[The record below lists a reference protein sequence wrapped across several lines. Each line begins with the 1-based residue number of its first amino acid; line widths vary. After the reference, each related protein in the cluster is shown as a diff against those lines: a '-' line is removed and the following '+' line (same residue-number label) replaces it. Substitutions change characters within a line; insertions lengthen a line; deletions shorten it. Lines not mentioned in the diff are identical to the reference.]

1 MTKITTVQAAHSYGV
16 LDPLVI
22 ERRDTKFVG
31 GSLSDGRNIVLL
43 PQGGYTDRGGTTD
56 NGRARR
62 LLSAVA
68 LNASITAMPN
78 GGDENDLLAG
88 TAVTVSGATGSRFVL
103 VECDF
108 GTPTNVLFFDVGQI
122 FIATTPAEAALVV
135 EYWNGASWAT
145 FGAPA
150 RITLGALS
158 RRFAAGG
165 PGHGGITATKF
176 RLALD
181 ATTAAGDVTL
191 SSLGL
196 WSESATRGD
205 GVVRRYAP
213 EQGEPHQL
221 VVTAGNV
228 DVYEAGTWRAAIAFP
243 ATAQMLRE
251 VKFEPKYD
259 TILAFHRDMRPQEIK
274 RLGSSTEWACDDVV
288 FENIPRVDYGGVYAN
303 GVNEIQDIILYD
315 LTAGEY
321 FDLTLEGQ
329 TTTAIVV
336 NSNSAITASNIKSAL
351 EALANV
357 GPGITVFAGFDG
369 FTGNGFRVEF
379 TGEDNKEREWLQMV
393 GTALDTDGYV
403 RVRTTQ
409 QGKAPGEDI
418 VSDAR
423 GWPSVGRFAQQRLV
437 MAGLKSRPNEVLAS
451 VTGQPFDL
459 NTKLEVAVSAFSYE
473 VESSGNHIIRDII
486 VGRTLIF
493 LGDEAVVYLKNK
505 TLSASEVPEFGV
517 SDAPGIKAE
526 AAATSS
532 DNLIFYIQADGTTL
546 RSLSFTALEENFV
559 ADNASV
565 LSAHLIKSPIDI
577 ARRRA
582 VGKVNADLIVMVNG
596 EDGTATALTVMRTQE
611 VSGFAPWQTDGVL
624 KSLTTDHDNRMWFL
638 AEREVDGTTE
648 LRLEKGEPDKLLD
661 EAVEFDYGSPTATIA
676 GLSRFNGREVWAVA
690 DQALFGPFTVSGG
703 EIDLPQAVSAA
714 RVGTWIAPLA
724 IDPDIS
730 LEEETRS
737 RQARLKRVNRVV
749 ISVADT
755 TSLAIGANGAAA
767 VNLPLRANMDTIT
780 DTAPL
785 DAPVTGD
792 IEAEGMHGFTRHGRL
807 TVTQI
812 FPGKLTVRS
821 VTKNVAA

>member
-1 MTKITTVQAAHSYGV
+1 
-16 LDPLVI
+16 
-22 ERRDTKFVG
+22 
-31 GSLSDGRNIVLL
+31 
-43 PQGGYTDRGGTTD
+43 
-56 NGRARR
+56 
-62 LLSAVA
+62 
-68 LNASITAMPN
+68 
-78 GGDENDLLAG
+78 
-88 TAVTVSGATGSRFVL
+88 
-103 VECDF
+103 
-108 GTPTNVLFFDVGQI
+108 
-122 FIATTPAEAALVV
+122 
-135 EYWNGASWAT
+135 
-145 FGAPA
+145 
-150 RITLGALS
+150 
-158 RRFAAGG
+158 
-165 PGHGGITATKF
+165 
-176 RLALD
+176 
-181 ATTAAGDVTL
+181 
-191 SSLGL
+191 
-196 WSESATRGD
+196 
-205 GVVRRYAP
+205 
-213 EQGEPHQL
+213 
-221 VVTAGNV
+221 
-228 DVYEAGTWRAAIAFP
+228 
-243 ATAQMLRE
+243 
-251 VKFEPKYD
+251 
-259 TILAFHRDMRPQEIK
+259 
-274 RLGSSTEWACDDVV
+274 
-288 FENIPRVDYGGVYAN
+288 
-303 GVNEIQDIILYD
+303 
-315 LTAGEY
+315 
-321 FDLTLEGQ
+321 
-329 TTTAIVV
+329 
-336 NSNSAITASNIKSAL
+336 
-351 EALANV
+351 
-357 GPGITVFAGFDG
+357 
-369 FTGNGFRVEF
+369 
-379 TGEDNKEREWLQMV
+379 
-393 GTALDTDGYV
+393 
-403 RVRTTQ
+403 
-409 QGKAPGEDI
+409 
-418 VSDAR
+418 
-423 GWPSVGRFAQQRLV
+423 
-437 MAGLKSRPNEVLAS
+437 
-451 VTGQPFDL
+451 
-459 NTKLEVAVSAFSYE
+459 
-473 VESSGNHIIRDII
+473 
-486 VGRTLIF
+486 
-493 LGDEAVVYLKNK
+493 
-505 TLSASEVPEFGV
+505 
-517 SDAPGIKAE
+517 GIKAE

-714 RVGTWIAPLA
+714 RVGSWIAPLA